1 MQRSKCIV
9 CGSNVKR
16 NKMTMLKGHNPSAQ
30 ISSGRY
36 WCRCLSFDALVVLK
50 KYNLIENIIPMKPY
64 PAA

>member
-36 WCRCLSFDALVVLK
+36 WCRCLSFKTLQVLE
-50 KYNLIENIIPMKPY
+50 KYKLIHPMKPQ